1 MYAEQCPAPR
11 SRLPPWRPAPSA
23 PSHPP
28 LPCAAAGDG
37 QRKCMDRRACAVAY
51 LKGWFL
57 ADLLSTVPWDLLLGE
72 VTGLVAMLKVA
83 KVN

>member
-1 MYAEQCPAPR
+1 
-11 SRLPPWRPAPSA
+11 
-23 PSHPP
+23 
-28 LPCAAAGDG
+28 
-37 QRKCMDRRACAVAY
+37 MDRRACAVAY